1 MIRVGVKKVFNGF
14 LYKKKTLQANFKE
27 RRNYKL
33 ADKKEKKVIKVATKP
48 AKKDFKTMDELVSS
62 LGEEA
67 IFGFVRGQQ
76 VVGTIISASNR
87 EVLIDIGGK
96 SEGILA
102 AKEQLSSRDLIA
114 TMTPGDKI
122 EASVLVSENEQGQVV
137 LSLRKL
143 GGEKRWEE
151 LVSKIGSTEEID
163 AVVVDS
169 NRGGIIL
176 DFNGLRGF
184 LPTSQM
190 STQERRPAK
199 LMNKSLKVKVLEAD
213 RSSNRLIFSQ
223 KSSGVSGEDLEKK
236 KEVLTKITVG
246 DKFTGEVTAVMPFGV
261 FVRVEPDE
269 ASSIEGLV
277 HISEMSWEKVEDP
290 NNEQKVGNKVEVV
303 ATAVLPEE
311 GKLTLSIKRLR
322 DNPWE
327 EVANRFPKDSKVS
340 GKVTRL
346 TGFGAFVQIEKDVE
360 GLMHI
365 SKIPPE
371 LSIEAGQEIECT
383 VESIDVVSRRISLA
397 PILTEKPLL
406 YR

>member
-1 MIRVGVKKVFNGF
+1 
-14 LYKKKTLQANFKE
+14 
-27 RRNYKL
+27 L
-33 ADKKEKKVIKVATKP
+33 AEKKVKKTTEKVEKVV
-48 AKKDFKTMDELVSS
+48 KKDFKTMDELVMS

-67 IFGFVRGQQ
+67 VFGFKRGQQ
-76 VVGTIISASNR
+76 VEGTIISATNR

-114 TMTPGDKI
+114 TMSPGDKI
-122 EASVLVSENEQGQVV
+122 EATVLVPENEQGQVV
-137 LSLRKL
+137 LSLRKI

-151 LVSKIGSTEEID
+151 LTAKIGSSEEID
-163 AVVVDS
+163 AIVVDS
-169 NRGGIIL
+169 NRGGLIL
-176 DFNGLRGF
+176 DFSGLRGF

-190 STQERRPAK
+190 SSQERRPAK

-223 KSSGVSGEDLEKK
+223 KSAGISSEDLDKK
-236 KEVLTKITVG
+236 KEVLAKITVG
-246 DKFTGEVTAVMPFGV
+246 DKFSGEITAVMPFGV
-261 FVRVEPDE
+261 FVRVEPVE
-269 ASSIEGLV
+269 GESIEGLV

-311 GKLTLSIKRLR
+311 GKLTLSIKRLK

-327 EVANRFPKDSKVS
+327 EVASRYPKDTKVS

-346 TGFGAFVQIEKDVE
+346 TGFGAFVQIDKDVE

-371 LSIEAGQEIECT
+371 LNVEVGQEIECT

-397 PILTEKPLL
+397 PILTEKPLM

>member
-1 MIRVGVKKVFNGF
+1 MI
-14 LYKKKTLQANFKE
+14 ANFKE
-27 RRNYKL
+27 RRKYKL
-33 ADKKEKKVIKVATKP
+33 TDKKEKKVVKKP
-48 AKKDFKTMDELVSS
+48 VKKAVIKKDFKTMDELVAS
-62 LGEEA
+62 LGEEV
-67 IFGFVRGQQ
+67 IFGFKRGQQ
-76 VVGTIISASNR
+76 VEGTIISASNR

-102 AKEQLSSRDLIA
+102 AKEQLSSRDLIS
-114 TMTPGDKI
+114 TMSPGDKI
-122 EASVLVSENEQGQVV
+122 EATVLVPENEQGQVV

-151 LVSKIGSTEEID
+151 LMNKVGSSEEID

-169 NRGGIIL
+169 NRGGLIL
-176 DFNGLRGF
+176 DFSGLRGF

-190 STQERRPAK
+190 SSQERRPAK

-223 KSSGVSGEDLEKK
+223 KSAGISSEDLDKK
-236 KEVLTKITVG
+236 KEVLAKISVG
-246 DKFTGEVTAVMPFGV
+246 DKFAGEVTAVMPFGV
-261 FVRVEPDE
+261 FVRVVPDE
-269 ASSIEGLV
+269 EGDSIEGLV

-290 NNEQKVGNKVEVV
+290 NNEQKVGDKVEVV

-311 GKLTLSIKRLR
+311 GKLTLSIKRLK

-327 EVANRFPKDSKVS
+327 EVASRFPKDSKVS

-346 TGFGAFVQIEKDVE
+346 TGFGAFVQIDKDVE

-371 LSIEAGQEIECT
+371 LSVEAGQEIECT
-383 VESIDVVSRRISLA
+383 IESVDVVSRRISLA
-397 PILTEKPLL
+397 PVLTEKPLM

>member
-1 MIRVGVKKVFNGF
+1 MI
-14 LYKKKTLQANFKE
+14 ANFKE
-27 RRNYKL
+27 RRKYKL
-33 ADKKEKKVIKVATKP
+33 TDKKEKKVVKKP
-48 AKKDFKTMDELVSS
+48 VKKAVIKKDFKTMDELVAS
-62 LGEEA
+62 LGEEV
-67 IFGFVRGQQ
+67 IFGFKRGQQ
-76 VVGTIISASNR
+76 VEGTIISASNR

-102 AKEQLSSRDLIA
+102 AKEQLSSRDLIS
-114 TMTPGDKI
+114 TMSPGDKI
-122 EASVLVSENEQGQVV
+122 EAMVLVPENEQGQVV

-151 LVSKIGSTEEID
+151 LMNKVGSSEEID

-169 NRGGIIL
+169 NRGGLIL
-176 DFNGLRGF
+176 DFSGLRGF

-190 STQERRPAK
+190 SSQERRPAK

-223 KSSGVSGEDLEKK
+223 KSAGISSEDLDKK
-236 KEVLTKITVG
+236 KEVLAKISVG
-246 DKFTGEVTAVMPFGV
+246 DKFAGEVTAVMPFGV
-261 FVRVEPDE
+261 FVRVAPDE
-269 ASSIEGLV
+269 EGDSIEGLV

-290 NNEQKVGNKVEVV
+290 NNEQKVGDKVEVV

-311 GKLTLSIKRLR
+311 GKLTLSIKRLK

-327 EVANRFPKDSKVS
+327 EVASRFPKDSKVS

-346 TGFGAFVQIEKDVE
+346 TGFGAFVQIDKDVE

-371 LSIEAGQEIECT
+371 LSVEAGQEIECT
-383 VESIDVVSRRISLA
+383 IESVDVVSRRISLA
-397 PILTEKPLL
+397 PVLTEKPLM

>member
-1 MIRVGVKKVFNGF
+1 
-14 LYKKKTLQANFKE
+14 
-27 RRNYKL
+27 L
-33 ADKKEKKVIKVATKP
+33 AEKKVKKTTEKVEKVV
-48 AKKDFKTMDELVSS
+48 KS

-67 IFGFVRGQQ
+67 VFGFKRGQQ
-76 VVGTIISASNR
+76 VEGTIISATNR

-114 TMTPGDKI
+114 TMSPGDKI
-122 EASVLVSENEQGQVV
+122 EATVLVPENEQGQVV
-137 LSLRKL
+137 LSLRKI

-151 LVSKIGSTEEID
+151 LTAKIGSSEEID
-163 AVVVDS
+163 AIVVDS
-169 NRGGIIL
+169 NRGGLIL
-176 DFNGLRGF
+176 DFSGLRGF

-190 STQERRPAK
+190 SSQERRPAK

-223 KSSGVSGEDLEKK
+223 KSAGISSEDLDKK
-236 KEVLTKITVG
+236 KEVLAKITVG
-246 DKFTGEVTAVMPFGV
+246 DKFSGEITAVMPFGV
-261 FVRVEPDE
+261 FVRVEPVE
-269 ASSIEGLV
+269 GESIEGLV

-311 GKLTLSIKRLR
+311 GKLTLSIKRLK

-327 EVANRFPKDSKVS
+327 EVASRYPKDTKVS

-346 TGFGAFVQIEKDVE
+346 TGFGAFVQIDKDVE

-371 LSIEAGQEIECT
+371 LNVEVGQEIECT

-397 PILTEKPLL
+397 PILTEKPLM

>member
-1 MIRVGVKKVFNGF
+1 M
-14 LYKKKTLQANFKE
+14 ANFKE
-27 RRNYKL
+27 RRKYKL
-33 ADKKEKKVIKVATKP
+33 TDKKEKKVVKKSVKTVV
-48 AKKDFKTMDELVSS
+48 KKDFKTMDELVAS

-67 IFGFVRGQQ
+67 IFGFKRGQQ
-76 VVGTIISASNR
+76 VEGTIISASNR

-102 AKEQLSSRDLIA
+102 AKEQLSSRDLIS
-114 TMTPGDKI
+114 TMSPGDKI
-122 EASVLVSENEQGQVV
+122 EATVLVPENEQGQVV

-151 LVSKIGSTEEID
+151 LMNKVGSSEEID

-169 NRGGIIL
+169 NRGGLIL
-176 DFNGLRGF
+176 DFSGLRGF

-190 STQERRPAK
+190 SSQERRPAK

-223 KSSGVSGEDLEKK
+223 KSAGISSEDLDKK
-236 KEVLTKITVG
+236 KEVLAKITVG

-261 FVRVEPDE
+261 FVRVAPQEEGD
-269 ASSIEGLV
+269 SIEGLV

-290 NNEQKVGNKVEVV
+290 NNEQKVGDKVEVV

-311 GKLTLSIKRLR
+311 GKLTLSIKRLK

-327 EVANRFPKDSKVS
+327 EVASRFPKDSKVS

-346 TGFGAFVQIEKDVE
+346 TGFGAFVQIDKDVE

-371 LSIEAGQEIECT
+371 LSVEAGQEIECT
-383 VESIDVVSRRISLA
+383 VESVDVVSRRISLA
-397 PILTEKPLL
+397 PVLTEKPLM

>member
-1 MIRVGVKKVFNGF
+1 
-14 LYKKKTLQANFKE
+14 
-27 RRNYKL
+27 L
-33 ADKKEKKVIKVATKP
+33 AEKKVKKTTEKVEKVV
-48 AKKDFKTMDELVSS
+48 KKDFKTMDELVMS

-67 IFGFVRGQQ
+67 VFGFKRGQQ
-76 VVGTIISASNR
+76 VEGTIISATNR

-114 TMTPGDKI
+114 TMSPGDKI
-122 EASVLVSENEQGQVV
+122 EATVLVPENEQGQVV
-137 LSLRKL
+137 LSLRKI

-151 LVSKIGSTEEID
+151 LTAKIGSSEEID
-163 AVVVDS
+163 AIVVDS
-169 NRGGIIL
+169 NRGGLIL
-176 DFNGLRGF
+176 DFSGLRGF

-190 STQERRPAK
+190 SSQERRPAK

-223 KSSGVSGEDLEKK
+223 KSAGISSEDLDKK
-236 KEVLTKITVG
+236 KEVLAKITVG
-246 DKFTGEVTAVMPFGV
+246 DKFSGEITAVMPFGV
-261 FVRVEPDE
+261 FVRVEPVE
-269 ASSIEGLV
+269 GESIEGLV

-311 GKLTLSIKRLR
+311 GKLTLSIKRLK

-327 EVANRFPKDSKVS
+327 EVASRYPKDTKVS

-346 TGFGAFVQIEKDVE
+346 TGFGAFVQIDKDVE

-371 LSIEAGQEIECT
+371 LNVEVGQEIECT

-397 PILTEKPLL
+397 PILTEKPFM

>member
-1 MIRVGVKKVFNGF
+1 M
-14 LYKKKTLQANFKE
+14 A
-27 RRNYKL
+27 
-33 ADKKEKKVIKVATKP
+33 EKKVKKTTEKVEKVV
-48 AKKDFKTMDELVSS
+48 KKDFKTMDELVMS

-67 IFGFVRGQQ
+67 VFGFKRGQQ
-76 VVGTIISASNR
+76 VEGTIISATNR

-102 AKEQLSSRDLIA
+102 DKEQLSSRDLIA
-114 TMTPGDKI
+114 TMSPGDKI
-122 EASVLVSENEQGQVV
+122 EATVLVPENEQGQVV
-137 LSLRKL
+137 LSLRKI

-151 LVSKIGSTEEID
+151 LTAKIGSSEEID
-163 AVVVDS
+163 AIVVDS
-169 NRGGIIL
+169 NRGGLIL
-176 DFNGLRGF
+176 DFSGLRGF

-190 STQERRPAK
+190 SSQERRPAK

-223 KSSGVSGEDLEKK
+223 KSAGISSEDLDKK
-236 KEVLTKITVG
+236 KEVLAKITVG
-246 DKFTGEVTAVMPFGV
+246 DKFSGEITAVMPFGV
-261 FVRVEPDE
+261 FVRVEPVE
-269 ASSIEGLV
+269 GESIEGLV

-311 GKLTLSIKRLR
+311 GKLTLSIKRLK

-327 EVANRFPKDSKVS
+327 EVASRYPKDTKVS

-346 TGFGAFVQIEKDVE
+346 TGFGAFVQIDKDVE

-371 LSIEAGQEIECT
+371 LNVEVGQEIECT

-397 PILTEKPLL
+397 PILTEKPLM

>member
-1 MIRVGVKKVFNGF
+1 M
-14 LYKKKTLQANFKE
+14 T
-27 RRNYKL
+27 
-33 ADKKEKKVIKVATKP
+33 DKKEKKVVKKP
-48 AKKDFKTMDELVSS
+48 VKKAVIKKDFKTMDELVAS
-62 LGEEA
+62 LGEEV
-67 IFGFVRGQQ
+67 IFGFKRGQQ
-76 VVGTIISASNR
+76 VEGTIISASNR

-102 AKEQLSSRDLIA
+102 AKEQLSSRDLIS
-114 TMTPGDKI
+114 TMSPGDKI
-122 EASVLVSENEQGQVV
+122 EATVLVPENEQGQVV

-151 LVSKIGSTEEID
+151 LMNKVGSSEEID

-169 NRGGIIL
+169 NRGGLIL
-176 DFNGLRGF
+176 DFSGLRGF

-190 STQERRPAK
+190 SSQERRPAK

-223 KSSGVSGEDLEKK
+223 KSAGISSEDLDKK
-236 KEVLTKITVG
+236 KEVLAKISVG
-246 DKFTGEVTAVMPFGV
+246 DKFAGEVTAVMPFGV
-261 FVRVEPDE
+261 FVRVAPDE
-269 ASSIEGLV
+269 EGDSIEGLV

-290 NNEQKVGNKVEVV
+290 NNEQKVGDKVEVV

-311 GKLTLSIKRLR
+311 GKLTLSIKRLK

-327 EVANRFPKDSKVS
+327 EVASRFPKDSKVS

-346 TGFGAFVQIEKDVE
+346 TGFGAFVQIDKDVE

-371 LSIEAGQEIECT
+371 LSVEAGQEIECT
-383 VESIDVVSRRISLA
+383 IESVDVVSRRISLA
-397 PILTEKPLL
+397 PVLTEKPLM

>member
-1 MIRVGVKKVFNGF
+1 MR
-14 LYKKKTLQANFKE
+14 ANFKE
-27 RRNYKL
+27 RRKYKL
-33 ADKKEKKVIKVATKP
+33 AEKKVKKTTEKVTKVV
-48 AKKDFKTMDELVSS
+48 KKDFKTMDELVMS

-67 IFGFVRGQQ
+67 VFGFKRGQQ
-76 VVGTIISASNR
+76 VEGTIISATNR

-114 TMTPGDKI
+114 TMSPGDKI
-122 EASVLVSENEQGQVV
+122 EATVLVPENEQGQVV
-137 LSLRKL
+137 LSLRKI

-151 LVSKIGSTEEID
+151 LTAKIGSSEEID
-163 AVVVDS
+163 AIVVDS
-169 NRGGIIL
+169 NRGGLIL
-176 DFNGLRGF
+176 DFSGLRGF

-190 STQERRPAK
+190 SSQERRPAK

-223 KSSGVSGEDLEKK
+223 KSAGISGEDLDKK
-236 KEVLTKITVG
+236 KEVLAKITVG
-246 DKFTGEVTAVMPFGV
+246 DKFPGEITAVMPFGV
-261 FVRVEPDE
+261 FVRVEPVE
-269 ASSIEGLV
+269 GESIEGLV

-311 GKLTLSIKRLR
+311 GKLTLSIKRLK

-327 EVANRFPKDSKVS
+327 EVASRYPKDTKVS

-346 TGFGAFVQIEKDVE
+346 TGFGAFVQIDKDVE

-371 LSIEAGQEIECT
+371 LNVEVGQEIECT

-397 PILTEKPLL
+397 PILTEKPLM

>member
-1 MIRVGVKKVFNGF
+1 M
-14 LYKKKTLQANFKE
+14 T
-27 RRNYKL
+27 
-33 ADKKEKKVIKVATKP
+33 DKKEKKVVKKP
-48 AKKDFKTMDELVSS
+48 VKKAVIKKDFKTMDELVAS
-62 LGEEA
+62 LGEEV
-67 IFGFVRGQQ
+67 IFGFKRGQQ
-76 VVGTIISASNR
+76 VEGTIISASNR

-102 AKEQLSSRDLIA
+102 AKEQLSSRDLIS
-114 TMTPGDKI
+114 TMSPGDKI
-122 EASVLVSENEQGQVV
+122 EATVLVPENEQGQVV

-151 LVSKIGSTEEID
+151 LMNKVGSSEEID

-169 NRGGIIL
+169 NRGGLIL
-176 DFNGLRGF
+176 DFSGLRGF

-190 STQERRPAK
+190 SSQERRPAK

-223 KSSGVSGEDLEKK
+223 KSAGISSEDLDKK
-236 KEVLTKITVG
+236 KEVLAKISVG
-246 DKFTGEVTAVMPFGV
+246 DKFAGEVTAVMPFGV
-261 FVRVEPDE
+261 FVRVVPDE
-269 ASSIEGLV
+269 EGDSIEGLV

-290 NNEQKVGNKVEVV
+290 NNEQKVGDKVEVV

-311 GKLTLSIKRLR
+311 GKLTLSIKRLK

-327 EVANRFPKDSKVS
+327 EVASRFPKDSKVS

-346 TGFGAFVQIEKDVE
+346 TGFGAFVQIDKDVE

-371 LSIEAGQEIECT
+371 LSVEAGQEIECT
-383 VESIDVVSRRISLA
+383 IESVDVVSRRISLA
-397 PILTEKPLL
+397 PVLTEKPLM

>member
-1 MIRVGVKKVFNGF
+1 MTAMEV
-14 LYKKKTLQANFKE
+14 NFKE
-27 RRNYKL
+27 RRKYKL
-33 ADKKEKKVIKVATKP
+33 ATKKEPKKTKSIKKEVAPKRNF
-48 AKKDFKTMDELVSS
+48 ATMDELVAS

-67 IFGFVRGQQ
+67 VFGFKRGQA
-76 VVGTIISASNR
+76 VEGTIISANNR

-102 AKEQLSSRDLIA
+102 AKEQLSSRDLIS
-114 TMTPGDKI
+114 TMSPGDKI
-122 EASVLVSENEQGQVV
+122 EATVLVPENEQGQVV

-151 LVSKIGSTEEID
+151 LLSKTGTNEEID

-190 STQERRPAK
+190 SSQERRPAK
-199 LMNKSLKVKVLEAD
+199 LMNKSLKVKILEAD
-213 RSSNRLIFSQ
+213 RGANRLIFSQ
-223 KSSGVSGEDLEKK
+223 KSPGVTGEDLEKK
-236 KEVLTKITVG
+236 KEVLAKINVS

-269 ASSIEGLV
+269 NSSIEGLV

-311 GKLTLSIKRLR
+311 GKLTLSIKRLK

-327 EVANRFPKDSKVS
+327 EVAQKYAKDTKVS

-346 TGFGAFVQIEKDVE
+346 TGFGAFVQLDKDVE

-371 LSIEAGQEIECT
+371 LNIEVGQQIECT

-397 PILTEKPLL
+397 PVLTEKPLM

>member
-1 MIRVGVKKVFNGF
+1 MIFRNLVG
-14 LYKKKTLQANFKE
+14 ANFKE
-27 RRNYKL
+27 RRKYKL
-33 ADKKEKKVIKVATKP
+33 AEKKVKKITKKVEKVV
-48 AKKDFKTMDELVSS
+48 KKDFKTMDELVMS

-67 IFGFVRGQQ
+67 VFGFKRGQQ
-76 VVGTIISASNR
+76 VEGTIISATNR

-114 TMTPGDKI
+114 TMSPGDKI
-122 EASVLVSENEQGQVV
+122 EATVLVPENEQGQVV
-137 LSLRKL
+137 LSLRKI

-151 LVSKIGSTEEID
+151 LTAKIGSSEEID
-163 AVVVDS
+163 AIVVDS
-169 NRGGIIL
+169 NRGGLIL
-176 DFNGLRGF
+176 DFSGLRGF

-190 STQERRPAK
+190 SSQERRPAK

-223 KSSGVSGEDLEKK
+223 KSAGISGEDLDKK
-236 KEVLTKITVG
+236 KEVLAKITVG
-246 DKFTGEVTAVMPFGV
+246 DKFSGEITAVMPFGV
-261 FVRVEPDE
+261 FVRVEPVE
-269 ASSIEGLV
+269 GESIEGLV

-311 GKLTLSIKRLR
+311 GKLTLSIKRLK

-327 EVANRFPKDSKVS
+327 EVASRYPKDTKVS

-346 TGFGAFVQIEKDVE
+346 TGFGAFVQIDKDVE

-371 LSIEAGQEIECT
+371 LNVEVGQEIECT

-397 PILTEKPLL
+397 PILTEKPLM

>member
-1 MIRVGVKKVFNGF
+1 
-14 LYKKKTLQANFKE
+14 
-27 RRNYKL
+27 L
-33 ADKKEKKVIKVATKP
+33 AEKKVKKTTEKVEKVV
-48 AKKDFKTMDELVSS
+48 KKDFKTMDELVMS

-67 IFGFVRGQQ
+67 VFGFKRGQQ
-76 VVGTIISASNR
+76 VEGTIISATNR

-114 TMTPGDKI
+114 TMSPGDKI
-122 EASVLVSENEQGQVV
+122 EATVLVPENEQGQVV
-137 LSLRKL
+137 LSLRKI

-151 LVSKIGSTEEID
+151 LTAKIGSSEEID
-163 AVVVDS
+163 AIVVDS
-169 NRGGIIL
+169 NRGGLIL
-176 DFNGLRGF
+176 DFSGLRGF

-190 STQERRPAK
+190 SSQERRPAK

-223 KSSGVSGEDLEKK
+223 KSAGISSEDLDKK
-236 KEVLTKITVG
+236 KEVLAKITVG
-246 DKFTGEVTAVMPFGV
+246 DKFSGEITAVMPFGV
-261 FVRVEPDE
+261 FVRVEPVE
-269 ASSIEGLV
+269 GESIEGLV

-311 GKLTLSIKRLR
+311 GKLTLSIKRLK

-327 EVANRFPKDSKVS
+327 EVASRYPKDTKVS

-346 TGFGAFVQIEKDVE
+346 TGFGAFVQIDKDVE

-371 LSIEAGQEIECT
+371 LNVDVGQEIECT

-397 PILTEKPLL
+397 PILTEKPLM

>member
-1 MIRVGVKKVFNGF
+1 M
-14 LYKKKTLQANFKE
+14 A
-27 RRNYKL
+27 
-33 ADKKEKKVIKVATKP
+33 EKKVKKITKKVEKVV
-48 AKKDFKTMDELVSS
+48 KKDFKTMDELVMS

-67 IFGFVRGQQ
+67 VFGFKRGQQ
-76 VVGTIISASNR
+76 VEGTIISATNR

-114 TMTPGDKI
+114 TMSPGDKI
-122 EASVLVSENEQGQVV
+122 EATVLVPENEQGQVV
-137 LSLRKL
+137 LSLRKI

-151 LVSKIGSTEEID
+151 LTAKIGSSEEID
-163 AVVVDS
+163 AIVVDS
-169 NRGGIIL
+169 NRGGLIL
-176 DFNGLRGF
+176 DFSGLRGF

-190 STQERRPAK
+190 SSQERRPAK

-223 KSSGVSGEDLEKK
+223 KSAGISSEDLDKK
-236 KEVLTKITVG
+236 KEVLAKITVG
-246 DKFTGEVTAVMPFGV
+246 DKFSGEITAVMPFGV
-261 FVRVEPDE
+261 FVRVEPVE
-269 ASSIEGLV
+269 GESIEGLV

-311 GKLTLSIKRLR
+311 GKLTLSIKRLK

-327 EVANRFPKDSKVS
+327 EVASRYPKDTKVS

-346 TGFGAFVQIEKDVE
+346 TGFGAFVQIDKDVE

-371 LSIEAGQEIECT
+371 LNVDVGQEIECT

-397 PILTEKPLL
+397 PILTEKPLM

>member
-1 MIRVGVKKVFNGF
+1 
-14 LYKKKTLQANFKE
+14 
-27 RRNYKL
+27 L
-33 ADKKEKKVIKVATKP
+33 AEKKVKKITKKVEKVV
-48 AKKDFKTMDELVSS
+48 KKDFKTMDELVMS

-67 IFGFVRGQQ
+67 VFGFKRGQQ
-76 VVGTIISASNR
+76 VEGTIISATNR

-114 TMTPGDKI
+114 TMSPGDKI
-122 EASVLVSENEQGQVV
+122 EATVLVPENEQGQVV
-137 LSLRKL
+137 LSLRKI

-151 LVSKIGSTEEID
+151 LTAKIGSSEEID
-163 AVVVDS
+163 AIVVDS
-169 NRGGIIL
+169 NRGGLIL
-176 DFNGLRGF
+176 DFSGLRGF

-190 STQERRPAK
+190 SSQERRPAK

-223 KSSGVSGEDLEKK
+223 KSAGISSEDLDKK
-236 KEVLTKITVG
+236 KEVLAKITVG
-246 DKFTGEVTAVMPFGV
+246 DKFSGEITAVMPFGV
-261 FVRVEPDE
+261 FVRVEPVE
-269 ASSIEGLV
+269 GESIEGLV

-311 GKLTLSIKRLR
+311 GKLTLSIKRLK

-327 EVANRFPKDSKVS
+327 EVASRYPKDTKVS

-346 TGFGAFVQIEKDVE
+346 TGFGAFVQIDKDVE

-371 LSIEAGQEIECT
+371 LNVEVGQEIECT

-397 PILTEKPLL
+397 PILTEKPLM

>member
-1 MIRVGVKKVFNGF
+1 M
-14 LYKKKTLQANFKE
+14 A
-27 RRNYKL
+27 
-33 ADKKEKKVIKVATKP
+33 EKKVKKTTEKVEKVV
-48 AKKDFKTMDELVSS
+48 KKDFKTMDELVMS

-67 IFGFVRGQQ
+67 VFGFKRGQQ
-76 VVGTIISASNR
+76 VEGTIISATNR

-114 TMTPGDKI
+114 TMSPGDKI
-122 EASVLVSENEQGQVV
+122 EATVLVPENEQGQVV
-137 LSLRKL
+137 LSLRKI

-151 LVSKIGSTEEID
+151 LTAKIGSSEEID
-163 AVVVDS
+163 AIVVDS
-169 NRGGIIL
+169 NRGGLIL
-176 DFNGLRGF
+176 DFSGLRGF

-190 STQERRPAK
+190 SSQERRPAK

-223 KSSGVSGEDLEKK
+223 KSAGISSEDLDKK
-236 KEVLTKITVG
+236 KEVLAKITVG
-246 DKFTGEVTAVMPFGV
+246 DKFSGEITAVMPFGV
-261 FVRVEPDE
+261 FVRVEPVE
-269 ASSIEGLV
+269 GESIEGLV

-311 GKLTLSIKRLR
+311 GKLTLSIKRLK

-327 EVANRFPKDSKVS
+327 EVASRYPKDTKVS

-346 TGFGAFVQIEKDVE
+346 TGFGAFVQIDKDVE

-371 LSIEAGQEIECT
+371 LNVEAGQEIECT

-397 PILTEKPLL
+397 PILTEKPLM

>member
-1 MIRVGVKKVFNGF
+1 MIEVGVKKVFNG
-14 LYKKKTLQANFKE
+14 LYKNKTLQANFKE

-33 ADKKEKKVIKVATKP
+33 VEKKEKKVIKVSAKP

-151 LVSKIGSTEEID
+151 LVSKIGSSEEID

-190 STQERRPAK
+190 SSQERRPAK

-246 DKFTGEVTAVMPFGV
+246 DKFSGEITAVMPFGV

-311 GKLTLSIKRLR
+311 GKLTLSIKRLK

>member
-1 MIRVGVKKVFNGF
+1 M
-14 LYKKKTLQANFKE
+14 
-27 RRNYKL
+27 
-33 ADKKEKKVIKVATKP
+33 ADKKENKKDTVVKTS
-48 AKKDFKTMDELVSS
+48 AKKDFKTMDELVLS

-67 IFGFVRGQQ
+67 IFGFKRGQQ
-76 VVGTIISASNR
+76 VEGTIISASNR

-122 EASVLVSENEQGQVV
+122 EASVLVPENEQGQVV

-143 GGEKRWEE
+143 GGEKSWEE
-151 LVSKIGSTEEID
+151 LTTKIGSTEEID

-169 NRGGIIL
+169 NRGGLIL

-213 RSSNRLIFSQ
+213 RGSNRLIFSQ
-223 KSSGVSGEDLEKK
+223 KSSGISTEDLDKK
-236 KEVLTKITVG
+236 KEVLSKINVS
-246 DKFTGEVTAVMPFGV
+246 DKFTGEITAVMPFGV
-261 FVRVEPDE
+261 FVRVEPE
-269 ASSIEGLV
+269 EGSSIEGLV

-311 GKLTLSIKRLR
+311 GKLTLSIKRLKG
-322 DNPWE
+322 NPWE
-327 EVANRFPKDSKVS
+327 EVASRFPKDSKVS

-346 TGFGAFVQIEKDVE
+346 TGFGAFVQIDKDVE

-371 LSIEAGQEIECT
+371 LSIEVGQEIECT
-383 VESIDVVSRRISLA
+383 VETIDVVSRRISLA
-397 PILTEKPLL
+397 PVLTEKPLM

>member
-1 MIRVGVKKVFNGF
+1 M
-14 LYKKKTLQANFKE
+14 A
-27 RRNYKL
+27 
-33 ADKKEKKVIKVATKP
+33 EKKVKKITKKVEKVV
-48 AKKDFKTMDELVSS
+48 KKDFKTMDELVMS

-67 IFGFVRGQQ
+67 VFGFKRGQQ
-76 VVGTIISASNR
+76 VEGTIISATNR

-114 TMTPGDKI
+114 TMSPGDKI
-122 EASVLVSENEQGQVV
+122 EATVLVPENEQGQVV
-137 LSLRKL
+137 LSLRKI

-151 LVSKIGSTEEID
+151 LTAKIGSSEEID
-163 AVVVDS
+163 AIVVDS
-169 NRGGIIL
+169 NRGGLIL
-176 DFNGLRGF
+176 DFSGLRGF

-190 STQERRPAK
+190 SSQERRPAK

-223 KSSGVSGEDLEKK
+223 KSAGISGEDLDKK
-236 KEVLTKITVG
+236 KEVLAKITVG
-246 DKFTGEVTAVMPFGV
+246 DKFSGEITAVMPFGV
-261 FVRVEPDE
+261 FVRVEPVE
-269 ASSIEGLV
+269 GESIEGLV

-311 GKLTLSIKRLR
+311 GKLTLSIKRLK

-327 EVANRFPKDSKVS
+327 EVASRYPKDTKVS

-346 TGFGAFVQIEKDVE
+346 TGFGAFVQIDKDVE

-371 LSIEAGQEIECT
+371 LNVEVGQEIECT

-397 PILTEKPLL
+397 PILTEKPLM

>member
-1 MIRVGVKKVFNGF
+1 MAEKK
-14 LYKKKTLQANFKE
+14 A
-27 RRNYKL
+27 
-33 ADKKEKKVIKVATKP
+33 KKESKQTSKTV
-48 AKKDFKTMDELVSS
+48 KKDFKTMDDLVRS
-62 LGEEA
+62 LGEDA
-67 IFGFVRGQQ
+67 VFGFKRGQQ
-76 VVGTIISASNR
+76 VEGTIISATNR

-102 AKEQLSSRDLIA
+102 AKEQLSSRDLIS
-114 TMTPGDKI
+114 TMSPGDKI
-122 EASVLVSENEQGQVV
+122 EATVLVPENEQGQVV

-151 LVSKIGSTEEID
+151 LISKAGTSEEID

-169 NRGGIIL
+169 NRGGLIL

-190 STQERRPAK
+190 SSQERRPAK
-199 LMNKSLKVKVLEAD
+199 LMNKSLKVKVLEAE

-223 KSSGVSGEDLEKK
+223 KTAGVSGEDLDKK
-236 KEVLTKITVG
+236 KEILAKISVG
-246 DKFTGEVTAVMPFGV
+246 DKFSGEVTAVMPFGV
-261 FVRVEPDE
+261 FVRVEPSETD
-269 ASSIEGLV
+269 SIEGLV

-303 ATAVLPEE
+303 ATAVLPDE
-311 GKLTLSIKRLR
+311 GKLTLSIKRLK

-327 EVANRFPKDSKVS
+327 EVVKRFPKDSKVS

-346 TGFGAFVQIEKDVE
+346 TGFGAFVQIDKDIE

-371 LSIEAGQEIECT
+371 LNVEVGQDIECT
-383 VESIDVVSRRISLA
+383 IESIDVVSRRISLA
-397 PILTEKPLL
+397 PILTEKPVM

>member
-1 MIRVGVKKVFNGF
+1 M
-14 LYKKKTLQANFKE
+14 AE
-27 RRNYKL
+27 
-33 ADKKEKKVIKVATKP
+33 KKEKKVIKVAKVAAKP
-48 AKKDFKTMDELVSS
+48 VKRDFKTMDELVSS

-76 VVGTIISASNR
+76 VEGTIISASNR

-122 EASVLVSENEQGQVV
+122 EATVLVSENEQGQVV

-169 NRGGIIL
+169 NRGGLIL

-190 STQERRPAK
+190 SSQERRPAK

-213 RSSNRLIFSQ
+213 RGSNRLIFSQ
-223 KSSGVSGEDLEKK
+223 KSAGVSGEDLDKK
-236 KEVLTKITVG
+236 KEVLAKITVG
-246 DKFTGEVTAVMPFGV
+246 DKFAGEVTAVMPFGV

-311 GKLTLSIKRLR
+311 GKLTLSIKRLK

-346 TGFGAFVQIEKDVE
+346 TGFGAFVQIDKDVE

-371 LSIEAGQEIECT
+371 LNIEAGQEIECT
-383 VESIDVVSRRISLA
+383 VESIDVVSRRISLS
-397 PILTEKPLL
+397 PILTEKPLM

>member
-1 MIRVGVKKVFNGF
+1 M
-14 LYKKKTLQANFKE
+14 A
-27 RRNYKL
+27 
-33 ADKKEKKVIKVATKP
+33 EKKVKKTTEKVEKVV
-48 AKKDFKTMDELVSS
+48 KKDFKTMDELVMS

-67 IFGFVRGQQ
+67 VFGFKRGQQ
-76 VVGTIISASNR
+76 VEGTIISATNR

-114 TMTPGDKI
+114 TMSPGDKI
-122 EASVLVSENEQGQVV
+122 EATVLVPENEQGQVV
-137 LSLRKL
+137 LSLRKI

-151 LVSKIGSTEEID
+151 LTAKIGSSEEID
-163 AVVVDS
+163 AIVVDS
-169 NRGGIIL
+169 NRGGLIL
-176 DFNGLRGF
+176 DFSGLRGF

-190 STQERRPAK
+190 SSQERRPAK

-223 KSSGVSGEDLEKK
+223 KSAGISSEDLDKK
-236 KEVLTKITVG
+236 KEVLAKITVG
-246 DKFTGEVTAVMPFGV
+246 DKFSGEITAVMPFGV
-261 FVRVEPDE
+261 FVRVEPVE
-269 ASSIEGLV
+269 GESIEGLV

-311 GKLTLSIKRLR
+311 GKLTLSIKRLK

-327 EVANRFPKDSKVS
+327 EVASRYPKDTKVS

-346 TGFGAFVQIEKDVE
+346 TGFGAFVQIDKDVE

-371 LSIEAGQEIECT
+371 LNVEVGQEIECT

-397 PILTEKPLL
+397 PILTEKPLM

>member
-1 MIRVGVKKVFNGF
+1 MI
-14 LYKKKTLQANFKE
+14 ANFKE
-27 RRNYKL
+27 RRKYKL
-33 ADKKEKKVIKVATKP
+33 TDKKEKKVVKKP
-48 AKKDFKTMDELVSS
+48 VKKAVIKKDFKTMDELVAS
-62 LGEEA
+62 LGEEV
-67 IFGFVRGQQ
+67 IFGFKRGQQ
-76 VVGTIISASNR
+76 VEGTIISASNR

-102 AKEQLSSRDLIA
+102 AKEQLSSRDLIS
-114 TMTPGDKI
+114 TMSPGDKI
-122 EASVLVSENEQGQVV
+122 EATVLVPENEQGQVV

-151 LVSKIGSTEEID
+151 LMNKVGSSEEID

-169 NRGGIIL
+169 NRGGLIL
-176 DFNGLRGF
+176 DFSGLRGF

-190 STQERRPAK
+190 SSQERRPAK

-223 KSSGVSGEDLEKK
+223 KSAGISSEDLDKK
-236 KEVLTKITVG
+236 KEVLAKISVG
-246 DKFTGEVTAVMPFGV
+246 DKFAGEVTAVMPFGV
-261 FVRVEPDE
+261 FVRVAPDE
-269 ASSIEGLV
+269 EGDSIEGLV

-290 NNEQKVGNKVEVV
+290 NNEQKVGDKVEVV

-311 GKLTLSIKRLR
+311 GKLTLSIKRLK

-327 EVANRFPKDSKVS
+327 EVASRFPKDSKVS

-346 TGFGAFVQIEKDVE
+346 TGFGAFVQIDKDVE

-371 LSIEAGQEIECT
+371 LSVEAGQEIECT
-383 VESIDVVSRRISLA
+383 IESVDVVSRRISLA
-397 PILTEKPLL
+397 PVLTEKPLM